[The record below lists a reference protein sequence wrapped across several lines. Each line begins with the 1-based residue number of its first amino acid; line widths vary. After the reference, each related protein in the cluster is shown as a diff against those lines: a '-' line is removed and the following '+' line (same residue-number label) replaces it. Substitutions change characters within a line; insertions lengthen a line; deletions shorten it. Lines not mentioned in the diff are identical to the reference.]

1 MLLPKTSPGLSDW
14 RRQSSTAQ
22 FEDNTANGMS
32 HRRAWY
38 LRQALQLCQVGWGQ
52 LAEKLLRDGRLLT
65 HARALTQRLAPLAVL
80 YRLLLLQLML
90 LQLVH
95 ELQLHQHTN
104 RP

>member
-1 MLLPKTSPGLSDW
+1 
-14 RRQSSTAQ
+14 
-22 FEDNTANGMS
+22 MS

-65 HARALTQRLAPLAVL
+65 HARALTQRLLTHARVLTQRLAPLAVL